1 MLLKKASARDGS
13 ASGRK
18 ILWLTWKDR
27 KNLLSGGAEVVN
39 QEIGRRLVKDGYR
52 VIFIVAG
59 FPGGKREEIV
69 DGCKIIRVGS
79 RWSVY
84 FKTYKYYQ
92 KHLRGWADLVIEE
105 INTFPFL
112 SQFYIHPVKSPAEC
126 GGARRGEQFNRARQ
140 KRVLIVYQLCRE
152 IWFYQIFFP
161 MNLIGYLI
169 EPIYLWLL
177 RKNKVITISASTK
190 NDLIKYGFRRKNIA
204 VIPVGIKMKPIENL
218 DKIKKYN
225 SFTLLSLGAIRKMKR
240 PDHQIKAFEIAKRR
254 IPELKLKI
262 AGAGYGRYYRK
273 IIKLIANSPFK
284 KEIEYLGRVSRDDKI
299 ELMQKS
305 HLILVTS
312 VKEGW
317 GLIVTE
323 TNSQGTPAVVYNVD
337 GLRDSV
343 RNQET
348 GIIVVKN
355 TPEKLAEGIVSLLSD
370 LEKYAKIKLN
380 AWQWSQEFDF
390 EKSYQTVLNKLK
402 ESL

>member
-1 MLLKKASARDGS
+1 M
-13 ASGRK
+13 
-18 ILWLTWKDR
+18 
-27 KNLLSGGAEVVN
+27 
-39 QEIGRRLVKDGYR
+39 
-52 VIFIVAG
+52 AG
-59 FPGGKREEIV
+59 FPGGKREEII

-284 KEIEYLGRVSRDDKI
+284 KDIEYLGRVSRDDKI

-343 RNQET
+343 RNNET
-348 GIIVVKN
+348 GLVTKKN
-355 TPEKLAEGIVSLLSD
+355 TPQYLARSIVELAKNKK
-370 LEKYAKIKLN
+370 KYARLQRAGWERSKKIN
-380 AWQWSQEFDF
+380 FDNCYQQF
-390 EKSYQTVLNKLK
+390 LEVINEKQT
-402 ESL
+402 